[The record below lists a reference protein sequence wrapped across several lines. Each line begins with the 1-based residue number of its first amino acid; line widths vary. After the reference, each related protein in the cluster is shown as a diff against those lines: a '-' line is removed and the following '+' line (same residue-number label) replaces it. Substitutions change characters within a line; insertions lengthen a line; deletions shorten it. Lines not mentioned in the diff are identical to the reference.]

1 MKIFS
6 VLTILFF
13 YSTCLIAQSDSVQ
26 QLESSNSI
34 HFSLK
39 KNLALEN
46 NLNPDESIN
55 YTRLAVLGGVTLA
68 TGIGLHIYQ
77 ANAWWRDQRRG
88 FHFQDDW
95 EYALWI
101 DKLGHFWAGS
111 GVQHLFSS
119 ALEWSN
125 VERKK
130 SLWYGAILS
139 SVYMLY
145 IEFEDGFATD
155 WGFSPGDAT
164 SDVLGSFY
172 PVLQEYVPFMQ
183 NINLK
188 YSYYPSK
195 YFQNGTKAGNN
206 LKTVIDDYEGQSFYL
221 SFRVNEF
228 LPQNLEGYWPDFL
241 CLALG
246 YNIRNWN
253 GFGKADKNFYLTFD
267 YDLEKIPLE
276 GGFWEFLKKTL
287 NHIHFPAPGIKY
299 TNNKFYLTLT
309 F

>member
-6 VLTILFF
+6 VLIFLFF
-13 YSTCLIAQSDSVQ
+13 NSTCLIAQSDSVQ
-26 QLESSNSI
+26 QLENNNSI
-34 HFSLK
+34 HLSLK
-39 KNLALEN
+39 KNLASEN
-46 NLNPDESIN
+46 NLNPDESVN

-77 ANAWWRDQRRG
+77 ANAWWRDQRRN
-88 FHFQDDW
+88 FHFQNDW

-130 SLWYGAILS
+130 SILYGAILS

-164 SDVLGSFY
+164 ADVLGSFY

-195 YFQNGTKAGNN
+195 YFQKGAKAGNN

-228 LPQNLEGYWPDFL
+228 LPQNLERYWPDFL

-246 YNIRNWN
+246 YNIRNWD
-253 GFGKADKNFYLTFD
+253 GYGKADKNFYLTLD

-276 GGFWEFLKKTL
+276 GGFWDFLKKTL

>member
-1 MKIFS
+1 VRILL
-6 VLTILFF
+6 VLTILFIN
-13 YSTCLIAQSDSVQ
+13 TCSLIAQSDSVKQ
-26 QLESSNSI
+26 SESDKSIYLFNKSNLS
-34 HFSLK
+34 FDQKLK
-39 KNLALEN
+39 PERQ
-46 NLNPDESIN
+46 IN
-55 YTRLAVLGGVTLA
+55 YARLAVVGGVTLA

-77 ANAWWRDQRRG
+77 ANAWWRDQRRS
-88 FHFQDDW
+88 FHFQNDW

-111 GVQHLFSS
+111 SVQHLFSS

-125 VERKK
+125 IERKK
-130 SLWYGAILS
+130 AVWYGAILA

-145 IEFEDGFATD
+145 IEYQDGFATD

-164 SDVLGSFY
+164 ADILGSFY

-195 YFQNGTKAGNN
+195 YFQKGAKTGNN

-228 LPQNLEGYWPDFL
+228 LPQNLERYWPDFL
-241 CLALG
+241 CVAFG

-253 GFGKADKNFYLTFD
+253 GFGKADKNFYLTLD
-267 YDLEKIPLE
+267 YDLEKISLE
-276 GGFWEFLKKTL
+276 GGFWDFLKKTL
-287 NHIHFPAPGIKY
+287 NRIHFPAPGIKY
-299 TNNKFYLTLT
+299 ANKKFYFTLT

>member
-1 MKIFS
+1 
-6 VLTILFF
+6 
-13 YSTCLIAQSDSVQ
+13 
-26 QLESSNSI
+26 
-34 HFSLK
+34 
-39 KNLALEN
+39 
-46 NLNPDESIN
+46 
-55 YTRLAVLGGVTLA
+55 
-68 TGIGLHIYQ
+68 
-77 ANAWWRDQRRG
+77 WWRDQRRN
-88 FHFQDDW
+88 FHFQNDW

-130 SLWYGAILS
+130 SILYGAILS

-164 SDVLGSFY
+164 ADVLGSFY

-195 YFQNGTKAGNN
+195 YFQKGAKAGNN

-228 LPQNLEGYWPDFL
+228 LPQNLERYWPDFL

-246 YNIRNWN
+246 YNIRNWD
-253 GFGKADKNFYLTFD
+253 GYGKADKNFYLTLD

-276 GGFWEFLKKTL
+276 GGFWDFLKKTL

>member
-1 MKIFS
+1 MSQIENNIS
-6 VLTILFF
+6 I
-13 YSTCLIAQSDSVQ
+13 QHSVQ
-26 QLESSNSI
+26 
-34 HFSLK
+34 
-39 KNLALEN
+39 KNLASEN
-46 NLNPDESIN
+46 SSLPDKPIN
-55 YTRLAVLGGVTLA
+55 YTRLAIFGGVTLA
-68 TGIGLHIYQ
+68 TGVGLHIYQ
-77 ANAWWRDQRRG
+77 ANAWWRDQRRS
-88 FHFQDDW
+88 FHFQNDW
-95 EYALWI
+95 QYALWI

-111 GVQHLFSS
+111 AVQHLFSS
-119 ALEWSN
+119 AFEWSN
-125 VERKK
+125 IDRKK

-145 IEFEDGFATD
+145 IEFEDGFASD

-164 SDVLGSFY
+164 ADVLGSFY
-172 PVLQEYVPFMQ
+172 PVFQEYVPFMQ

-195 YFQNGTKAGNN
+195 YFQNGGKAGCN

-228 LPQNLEGYWPDFL
+228 LPQNLEKYWPDFL

-246 YNIRNWN
+246 YNIRNWD
-253 GFGKADKNFYLTFD
+253 GFGKADKNFYLTLD

-276 GGFWEFLKKTL
+276 GGFWDFLKKTL

-299 TNNKFYLTLT
+299 TNNKFFLTLT

>member
-1 MKIFS
+1 MKIFL

-13 YSTCLIAQSDSVQ
+13 YSTCSIAQSDSVQ
-26 QLESSNSI
+26 QLENNNSI
-34 HFSLK
+34 HLSLK
-39 KNLALEN
+39 KNLASEN
-46 NLNPDESIN
+46 NLKPDESVN

-77 ANAWWRDQRRG
+77 ANAWWRDQRRS
-88 FHFQDDW
+88 FHFQNDW

-130 SLWYGAILS
+130 SILYGAILS

-164 SDVLGSFY
+164 ADILGSFY
-172 PVLQEYVPFMQ
+172 PVLQEYIPFMQ

-195 YFQNGTKAGNN
+195 YFQNGTKTGNN

-267 YDLEKIPLE
+267 YDLEKIPLK
-276 GGFWEFLKKTL
+276 GGFWDFLKKTL